1 MEDKRLDRLFEYT
14 KFHIGIYLSAA
25 GGLVTLIGLSA
36 KPPEAT
42 FINLLVGSRAA
53 LGVSLVLMLFA
64 GMAGGIIASATT
76 KYKDYEDLWLKP
88 QGPFSTCTNILGR
101 TWAAIEHGAFWLS
114 VIFFSYSIFSADAVQ
129 KWFFP

>member
-25 GGLVTLIGLSA
+25 SGLVALIGLSA
-36 KPPEAT
+36 KPEGGN
-42 FINLLVGSRAA
+42 FINKLVGCPVA
-53 LGVSLVLMLFA
+53 LGASFVLMIIA
-64 GMAGGIIASATT
+64 GLAGGIIASATT

-88 QGPFSTCTNILGR
+88 QTLGILGR

-114 VIFFSYSIFSADAVQ
+114 VIIFSYSILSSQAVQ
-129 KWFFP
+129 KWLFSCQYV